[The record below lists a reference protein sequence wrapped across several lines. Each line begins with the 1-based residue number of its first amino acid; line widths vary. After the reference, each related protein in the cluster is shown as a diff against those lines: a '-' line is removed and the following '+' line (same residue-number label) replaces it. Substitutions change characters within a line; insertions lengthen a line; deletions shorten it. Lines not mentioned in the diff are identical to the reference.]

1 MYDVIVIGARVA
13 GAPTALLL
21 ARAGHRVLLVDRDTF
36 PSDTISTHYIHQP
49 GVASLK
55 RWGVLDRVIATGCPP
70 MREAILD
77 FGPLTLTG
85 WGPAADGEPWAYCP
99 RRTLLDKI
107 LIDAAVEAGV
117 EVREG
122 FSVQDLTWAGDA
134 VAGVRGR
141 SRNGAIVSE
150 QSRVVVGADGLHSL
164 VARTV
169 QAPTYNEKPP
179 QACYYYSYFSGV
191 DLPNS
196 FYMAPR
202 DGAGAGGFPTN
213 DGLTVLIAARR
224 NAEFHAFRAD
234 IEGTFNRT
242 LALAPG
248 LAERAATAR
257 REERWM
263 GTADLPNFFRKPY
276 GPGWALVGDAGYHKD
291 PITGYGITDAFRD
304 AESLAEALDAAL
316 SGRRPPAE
324 ALAGYQSQ
332 RDSFAMP
339 MYEFI
344 CEMAALNP
352 PTPEMEQLIGALS
365 GNPEAIAEFLGV
377 LDGTVSVP
385 AFFAEGNIR
394 RIMAMAA

>member
-1 MYDVIVIGARVA
+1 
-13 GAPTALLL
+13 
-21 ARAGHRVLLVDRDTF
+21 
-36 PSDTISTHYIHQP
+36 
-49 GVASLK
+49 
-55 RWGVLDRVIATGCPP
+55 
-70 MREAILD
+70 
-77 FGPLTLTG
+77 
-85 WGPAADGEPWAYCP
+85 
-99 RRTLLDKI
+99 
-107 LIDAAVEAGV
+107 
-117 EVREG
+117 
-122 FSVQDLTWAGDA
+122 
-134 VAGVRGR
+134 
-141 SRNGAIVSE
+141 
-150 QSRVVVGADGLHSL
+150 VVGADGMRSL
-164 VARTV
+164 VARAV

-202 DGAGAGGFPTN
+202 DGAGAGAIPTN
-213 DGLTVLIAARR
+213 DGLTILIAARR
-224 NAEFHAFRAD
+224 NAEFHAFRSD

-242 LALAPG
+242 LALVPG
-248 LAERAATAR
+248 LAERAVAAR

-304 AESLAEALDAAL
+304 AETLAGALDAGL
-316 SGRRPPAE
+316 SGRRPLAE

-344 CEMAALNP
+344 CELAALDP
-352 PTPEMEQLIGALS
+352 PTPELAQLIGALS

-377 LDGTVSVP
+377 LDGTVPVP